1 MDISLN
7 TNRTPVQNTA
17 TIPPP
22 AANAAAKDAQRPALV
37 VSDIRTDAAE
47 AIPDSELRRDD
58 GLGKLFSA
66 AFNLPAPPM
75 PAFPG

>member
-1 MDISLN
+1 MADTL
-7 TNRTPVQNTA
+7 
-17 TIPPP
+17 
-22 AANAAAKDAQRPALV
+22 AQRPALV
-37 VSDIRTDAAE
+37 ISDVRTDAAE